1 MTNDMILII
10 PPEAAGKRLSDYLN
24 LEGHAFSAP
33 CGGRGVCK
41 KCRVKVV
48 SGTFG
53 TVGAPEQPLL
63 PDEEGYL
70 LACQAV
76 CPAEGEGPK
85 SVLRA
90 ILGEKADPGGDA
102 IVYDSPEDFE
112 EAWTRRTGVSHGR

>member
-41 KCRVKVV
+41 KCRVKIV

-76 CPAEGEGPK
+76 CPAEGA
-85 SVLRA
+85 S
-90 ILGEKADPGGDA
+90 
-102 IVYDSPEDFE
+102 IVKPVTAVIPFSSHS
-112 EAWTRRTGVSHGR
+112 AVICTRTCSSALSAR